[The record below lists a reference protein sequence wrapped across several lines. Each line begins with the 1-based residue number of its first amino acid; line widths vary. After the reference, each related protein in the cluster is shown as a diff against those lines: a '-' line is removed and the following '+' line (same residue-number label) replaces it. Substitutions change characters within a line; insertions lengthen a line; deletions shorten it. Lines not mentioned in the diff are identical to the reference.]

1 MKTPLLSYLLV
12 LFCSLYLVAPQP
24 AAAEALRIVVLGD
37 SLTAGYGL
45 NPENAFPARL
55 QAALQDRQQQ
65 VRVFNAGVS
74 GDTSMGGLSRLDWAL
89 ADRPDLM
96 IVELGANDALRGL
109 NPQQTRQNLSSMLD
123 KLQANKVQVLLTGM
137 KAPRNLG
144 EEYYTKFD
152 RIYPELASQY
162 NIPFYPFFLAGVA
175 GVPELNQAD
184 GIHPTAAGVA
194 VIVAGILPLV
204 EEVLG
209 DIARKKRQG

>member
-1 MKTPLLSYLLV
+1 LLSYLLL

-24 AAAEALRIVVLGD
+24 VAAEALRIVVLGD

-55 QAALQDRQQQ
+55 EAALQDRQQQ

-109 NPQQTRQNLSSMLD
+109 NPQQTRQNLSSILD

-144 EEYYTKFD
+144 EEYYSKFD
-152 RIYPELASQY
+152 RIYPELAHQY

-175 GVPELNQAD
+175 GVAELNQAD

-209 DIARKKRQG
+209 DIARKKR